1 MRRELEIAL
10 RARPTWLVAAVGALL
25 SGHGFVLALD
35 LYSASSRS
43 ALASV
48 LQMEQMDPLAGI
60 IRPTL
65 GGVSLALSVLGPV
78 IAARA
83 LAIEK
88 ERKTYGALC
97 LAVGS
102 STRVVVQK
110 AIASAAACGLLLVTP
125 GILFGALRVC
135 GGHVDALETVVA
147 LGGEALH
154 LGLVVALASAAAA
167 CTRTFAQAVTLGILA
182 SLTSWA
188 IDAADGF
195 AALAWLGGASAWSI
209 EQRLLPFQHGVLSL
223 SSVLWLLAAS
233 AMALGVAVIAG
244 SFAPPSQK
252 LARALAVIG
261 TGVLALVSIGTDGR
275 AVDLSEQR
283 RASLPPEVVAALRRL
298 AGPIRVDVFLDRDDS
313 RRRQLELDVL
323 AKLRLARP
331 DMPIRMPL
339 DAVAEVAEGQHDGD
353 EAQYGR
359 IVVQAGATQR
369 ETRSSSAREIVA
381 VIFGAAAQEMPG
393 WAPLPYPGFPIVATG
408 ARRRG
413 LGLLAYLGVP
423 SSLVL
428 IGLALTHGRTTR

>member
-1 MRRELEIAL
+1 MRRELQIAL

-25 SGHGFVLALD
+25 IGHGFVLALD

-43 ALASV
+43 ALSSV

-60 IRPTL
+60 VRPTL

-83 LAIEK
+83 LAVEK
-88 ERKTYGALC
+88 ERRTYGALC

-102 STRVVVQK
+102 STRVVAQK
-110 AIASAAACGLLLVTP
+110 ALASVAACGLLLIAP
-125 GILFGALRVC
+125 ALLFGALRVF
-135 GGHVDALETVVA
+135 GAHLDALETLVA
-147 LGGEALH
+147 LSGEALH
-154 LGLVVALASAAAA
+154 LGLVVALATAAAA
-167 CTRTFAQAVTLGILA
+167 CTRTFAQAVTLGIVA

-223 SSVLWLLAAS
+223 SSVLWLLSAS
-233 AMALGVAVIAG
+233 AMALGVAAIMA
-244 SFAPPSQK
+244 SFAPARRK
-252 LARALAVIG
+252 LGRVLAVVAM
-261 TGVLALVSIGTDGR
+261 GVLALLSIGTEGR
-275 AVDLSEQR
+275 AFDLTEQR
-283 RASLPPEVVAALRRL
+283 RASLPPEIVAALRRL
-298 AGPIRVDVFLDRDDS
+298 PGPIALEVFLDRDDS

-339 DAVAEVAEGQHDGD
+339 DEVTEVAEGQHAGD
-353 EAQYGR
+353 EAQYGK
-359 IVVQAGATQR
+359 IVVHTSATAR

-381 VIFGAAAQEMPG
+381 VIFGAAAEEMPA
-393 WAPLPYPGFPIVATG
+393 WAPLPYPGFPVVASG
-408 ARRRG
+408 ARRQW
-413 LGLLAYLGVP
+413 LGLLAYVGIP
-423 SSLVL
+423 ACLVL
-428 IGLALTHGRTTR
+428 MGLVFTHGRTTR

>member
-10 RARPTWLVAAVGALL
+10 RARPTWLVAAVGAVLI
-25 SGHGFVLALD
+25 GHGFVLALD

-43 ALASV
+43 ALSSV
-48 LQMEQMDPLAGI
+48 LQMERMDPLAGI
-60 IRPTL
+60 VRPTL

-78 IAARA
+78 IAARG

-102 STRVVVQK
+102 STRVIAQK
-110 AIASAAACGLLLVTP
+110 AMASALAGGLLLIAPVM
-125 GILFGALRVC
+125 LFGALRVF
-135 GGHVDALETVVA
+135 GGHVDAVETAVA
-147 LGGEALH
+147 LSGEVLH
-154 LGLVVALASAAAA
+154 LGLVVSLATAAAA

-188 IDAADGF
+188 IDAAEGF

-223 SSVLWLLAAS
+223 PSVVWLISAS
-233 AMALGVAVIAG
+233 AIALAVAAIAG
-244 SFAPPSQK
+244 SFAPAPTK
-252 LARALAVIG
+252 IARALVVIA
-261 TGVLALVSIGTDGR
+261 TGVLTLLTVGTDGR
-275 AVDLSEQR
+275 AFDLSEQR
-283 RASLPPEVVAALRRL
+283 RASLPPDIVAGLRRL
-298 AGPIRVDVFLDRDDS
+298 PGPIAVEVFLDRDDS

-331 DMPIRMPL
+331 NLPIRMPL
-339 DAVAEVAEGQHDGD
+339 DEVTEVAEGQHGGD
-353 EAQYGR
+353 EAQYGQ
-359 IVVQAGATQR
+359 IIVQAGATTR

-381 VIFGAAAQEMPG
+381 LIFGAAGEEMPA
-393 WAPLPYPGFPIVATG
+393 WAPLPYTGFPVVASG

-413 LGLLAYLGVP
+413 LGLLAYVGLP
-423 SSLVL
+423 SCLVL

>member
-1 MRRELEIAL
+1 VQRELEIAL

-25 SGHGFVLALD
+25 VGHGFMLALD

-43 ALASV
+43 ALSSV

-60 IRPTL
+60 VRPTL

-78 IAARA
+78 IAART

-88 ERKTYGALC
+88 ERRTYGALC

-102 STRVVVQK
+102 PTRVMAQK
-110 AIASAAACGLLLVTP
+110 AIASAAACGLLLIAP
-125 GILFGALRVC
+125 ALLFGALRVS
-135 GGHVDALETVVA
+135 GGHVDAVETAVA

-154 LGLVVALASAAAA
+154 LGLVVALATAAAA

-188 IDAADGF
+188 IDAAEGF

-209 EQRLLPFQHGVLSL
+209 EQRLSPFQHGVLSL
-223 SSVLWLLAAS
+223 SSVLWLLCAS
-233 AMALGVAVIAG
+233 AVALAVAAIAG
-244 SFAPPSQK
+244 TFAPASRK
-252 LARALAVIG
+252 VAGVLAVIG
-261 TGVLALVSIGTDGR
+261 VGALALLSIGADGR
-275 AVDLSEQR
+275 ALDLSEQR
-283 RASLPPEVVAALRRL
+283 RASLPPDIVAALRRL
-298 AGPIRVDVFLDRDDS
+298 ASPITVDVFLDRDDS

-339 DAVAEVAEGQHDGD
+339 DAAAEVAEAQHGGDDG
-353 EAQYGR
+353 QYGR
-359 IVVQAGATQR
+359 IVVQSGTAAH
-369 ETRSSSAREIVA
+369 ETRSSSDREIVA
-381 VIFGAAAQEMPG
+381 LIFGAAGQQMPA
-393 WAPLPYPGFPIVATG
+393 WAPLPYPGFPIVTTG
-408 ARRRG
+408 ARRQG
-413 LGLLAYLGVP
+413 LGLLAYIGLPG
-423 SSLVL
+423 SLVL